1 MSGRRVTV
9 TRNPVPAAG
18 AGAAGPLRPLGAGP
32 DADAEPDGWADPGE
46 LHLRSIVAGQL
57 SLAWRTLAAVAG
69 ILLGAAVLPSLGE
82 YAGIGAPGVW
92 LVLCLAPP
100 PLWALLAVTH
110 LRRAERIERES
121 VRTARDGG

>member
-1 MSGRRVTV
+1 MTV

-18 AGAAGPLRPLGAGP
+18 AGTAGPLRPLGAV
-32 DADAEPDGWADPGE
+32 ADAEPDGWAEPGE

-57 SLAWRTLAAVAG
+57 SLAGRTLAAVAG
-69 ILLGAAVLPSLGE
+69 ILLGVAVLPSLGE

-92 LVLCLAPP
+92 LVLCLVPP

-121 VRTARDGG
+121 VRAARDGG

>member
-18 AGAAGPLRPLGAGP
+18 TGAAGPLRPLGP
-32 DADAEPDGWADPGE
+32 DADAEPDGWAGPGE

-57 SLAWRTLAAVAG
+57 SLAGRTLAAVAG
-69 ILLGAAVLPSLGE
+69 ILVGAAVLPSLGE

-121 VRTARDGG
+121 VRTSRDGG

>member
-1 MSGRRVTV
+1 MTV

-18 AGAAGPLRPLGAGP
+18 AGTADPLRPLGAV
-32 DADAEPDGWADPGE
+32 ADAEPDGWAEPGE

-57 SLAWRTLAAVAG
+57 SLAGRTLAAVAG
-69 ILLGAAVLPSLGE
+69 ILVGVAVLPSLGE

>member
-1 MSGRRVTV
+1 MTV

-18 AGAAGPLRPLGAGP
+18 AGAGPLVAVAGA
-32 DADAEPDGWADPGE
+32 DVEPDGWAEPGE

-57 SLAWRTLAAVAG
+57 SLAGRTLAAVAG